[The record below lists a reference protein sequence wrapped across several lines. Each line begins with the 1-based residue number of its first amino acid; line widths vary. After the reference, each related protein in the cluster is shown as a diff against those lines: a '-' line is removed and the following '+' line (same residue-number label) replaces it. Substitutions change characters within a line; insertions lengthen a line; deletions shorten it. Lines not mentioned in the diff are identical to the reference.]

1 MATGDYIFD
10 YIIVGAGSAGCVL
23 ANRLSADPDVTVALV
38 EAGPTDHA
46 IPVKWL
52 VDVPAGVSGLIS
64 NPRYNWCYVYE
75 TDEALGNRA
84 IPCPRGRLLGG
95 TSSINGMVYI
105 RGNPLDFDRWAA
117 EGADG
122 WTYDTVLPYFKKS
135 ENYQYGA
142 SEYHG
147 VGGELSVQ
155 DQRDPNPVGEIA
167 MTAATELQYRRTSD
181 FNGAEQDG
189 FGFWQ
194 VTQKNGQRASTARAF
209 LDPVRGRGNLT
220 IITNALTER
229 VDLDGRRATGITVR
243 RRDGGPAILKAKRE
257 VIISGGTINSPQILL
272 LSGIGPA
279 AELSALGITARHDLP
294 GVGENLHDHQG
305 IFMSWSSPDARLY
318 GLSSGA
324 LPWMAASPYRYL
336 VERKGAWTTNTCEA
350 GGFIRSL
357 PDLPQPDLQ
366 LLFFPQFMN
375 QPRRFVPRG
384 HGFSWHV
391 SLLQPKSRG
400 KLSLKSARAD
410 EAPRLY
416 SGFLTHDD
424 DLHGLVRGCKE
435 VRRIVAAPAME
446 KYRTAEID
454 PGPAAETDDQIADFV
469 RANLGTTYHPAG
481 TCKMGT
487 DPMAVVDPQ
496 LRVHGLEGLRVCD
509 ASIMPQVT
517 SGNTNAPTIMI
528 AERGADFI
536 KSQWAH

>member
-1 MATGDYIFD
+1 MAAGDNSFD

-23 ANRLSADPDVTVALV
+23 ANRLSDDPNVTVALI
-38 EAGPTDHA
+38 EAGPTDHGFPQKFL
-46 IPVKWL
+46 IDL
-52 VDVPAGVSGLIS
+52 PAGIWSMIS
-64 NPRYNWCYVYE
+64 NPRYNWSYTYE
-75 TDEALGNRA
+75 TGDALGNRA
-84 IPCPRGRLLGG
+84 IPCPRGRVLGG
-95 TSSINGMVYI
+95 TSAINGMVYI
-105 RGNPLDFDRWAA
+105 RGHRNDFDGWVDK
-117 EGADG
+117 GADG
-122 WTYDTVLPYFKKS
+122 WNYDAVLPYFKKS

-142 SEYHG
+142 SDYHG
-147 VGGELSVQ
+147 AGGELSVS

-167 MTAATELQYRRTSD
+167 MEAATQLQYRRTKD

-194 VTQKNGQRASTARAF
+194 VTQKNGNRASTARAF
-209 LDPVRGRGNLT
+209 LDPVRDRRNLT
-220 IITNALTER
+220 VITDALTER
-229 VDLDGRRATGITVR
+229 IDLEGKRAVGITVR

-257 VIISGGTINSPQILL
+257 VIVSGGAINAPQILL

-279 AELSALGITARHDLP
+279 ADLHALGIAVRHELP

-324 LPWMAASPYRYL
+324 LPWMAASPFKYFL
-336 VERKGAWTTNTCEA
+336 ERKGAWTTNTCEA
-350 GGFIRSL
+350 GGFVRSL
-357 PDLPQPDLQ
+357 PDLAQPDLQ

-375 QPRRFVPRG
+375 QPQHFIPRG

-400 KLSLKSARAD
+400 KLSLKTARPD
-410 EAPRLY
+410 DAPRLD

-424 DLHGLVRGCKE
+424 DLNGIIRGFKE
-435 VRRIVAAPAME
+435 VRRLVAAPLMD
-446 KYRTAEID
+446 KYRGAEID
-454 PGPAAETDDQIADFV
+454 PGPHVQSDDQIADFI
-469 RANLGTTYHPAG
+469 RKNLGTTYHPAG
-481 TCKMGT
+481 TCKMGK
-487 DPMAVVDPQ
+487 DAMAVVDPQ
-496 LRVHGLEGLRVCD
+496 LRVHGLDGLRVID

-536 KSQWAH
+536 KAQWAN

>member
-1 MATGDYIFD
+1 MAAGDNSFD

-23 ANRLSADPDVTVALV
+23 ANRLSDDPNVTVALI
-38 EAGPTDHA
+38 EAGPTDHGFPQKFL
-46 IPVKWL
+46 IDL
-52 VDVPAGVSGLIS
+52 PAGIWSMIS
-64 NPRYNWCYVYE
+64 NPRYNWSYTYE
-75 TDEALGNRA
+75 TGDALGNRA
-84 IPCPRGRLLGG
+84 IPCPRGRVLGG
-95 TSSINGMVYI
+95 TSAINGMVYI
-105 RGNPLDFDRWAA
+105 RGHRNDFDGWVDK
-117 EGADG
+117 GADG
-122 WTYDTVLPYFKKS
+122 WNYDAVLPYFKKS

-142 SEYHG
+142 SDYHG
-147 VGGELSVQ
+147 AGGELSVS

-167 MTAATELQYRRTSD
+167 MEAATQLQYRRTKD

-194 VTQKNGQRASTARAF
+194 VTQKNGNRASTARAF
-209 LDPVRGRGNLT
+209 LDPVRDRRNLT
-220 IITNALTER
+220 VITDALTER
-229 VDLDGRRATGITVR
+229 IDLEGKRAVGITVR

-257 VIISGGTINSPQILL
+257 VIVSGGAINSPQILL

-279 AELSALGITARHDLP
+279 ADLHALGIAVRHELP

-324 LPWMAASPYRYL
+324 LPWMAASPFKYFL
-336 VERKGAWTTNTCEA
+336 ERKGAWTTNTCEA
-350 GGFIRSL
+350 GGFVRSL
-357 PDLPQPDLQ
+357 PDLAQPDLQ

-375 QPRRFVPRG
+375 QPQHFIPRG

-400 KLSLKSARAD
+400 KLSLKTARPD
-410 EAPRLY
+410 DAPRLD

-424 DLHGLVRGCKE
+424 DLNGIIRGFKE
-435 VRRIVAAPAME
+435 VRRLVAAPLMD
-446 KYRTAEID
+446 KYRGAEID
-454 PGPAAETDDQIADFV
+454 PGPHIQSDDQIADFI
-469 RANLGTTYHPAG
+469 RKNLGTTYHPAG
-481 TCKMGT
+481 TCKMGK
-487 DPMAVVDPQ
+487 DSMAVVDPQ
-496 LRVHGLEGLRVCD
+496 LRVHGLDGLRVID

-536 KSQWAH
+536 KSQWAN